1 MNIIV
6 ETPCTNAEGN
16 LCRGIAMF
24 LEVRGLLLR
33 ATKVGSKHSNC
44 SNSQAKCRLRSIENK
59 LAFNRNINFLFT
71 SVRFKWDIQQIK
83 ITRSLIHRRIIF
95 LLLLFHYY
103 FIFVSRMLEK
113 FLKLTTISLN
123 FTILKHIFHYY
134 IFISQFH
141 FIRNKFFQYIKLSV

>member
-24 LEVRGLLLR
+24 LEVRGLVLR

-59 LAFNRNINFLFT
+59 LAFNRNNFC
-71 SVRFKWDIQQIK
+71 
-83 ITRSLIHRRIIF
+83 
-95 LLLLFHYY
+95 LLVCGLNGILN
-103 FIFVSRMLEK
+103 
-113 FLKLTTISLN
+113 KL
-123 FTILKHIFHYY
+123 
-134 IFISQFH
+134 
-141 FIRNKFFQYIKLSV
+141 R